1 MISKEEMIQEELK
14 IIGSEIETYNRLVI
28 NLQIESNYLFFILE
42 NDEMSLFF
50 LEQQVNN
57 D

>member
-42 NDEMSLFF
+42 MMK
-50 LEQQVNN
+50 
-57 D
+57 